1 MLTSSQPPKTLPLTK
16 VWEPQSFSPPKS
28 KCAPPKGSCQKP
40 VVPPCWH
47 TLMPLSPASA
57 TYSILTLLWHLL
69 GYSTSLG
76 QASVGQVESLL
87 PPSPPS
93 PPRSQGWAG
102 SAGFQLLCLPLLSL
116 GAFQDQSL
124 FLTTRLIWFFLE
136 QLLSPFRPFDN
147 TPEFVLPPSSHSPLS
162 LTNHGNL
169 ELAINLSLSLG

>member
-1 MLTSSQPPKTLPLTK
+1 
-16 VWEPQSFSPPKS
+16 
-28 KCAPPKGSCQKP
+28 
-40 VVPPCWH
+40 
-47 TLMPLSPASA
+47 MPLSPASA
-57 TYSILTLLWHLL
+57 TYSILTLLWRLL

-124 FLTTRLIWFFLE
+124 
-136 QLLSPFRPFDN
+136 PDN
-147 TPEFVLPPSSHSPLS
+147 QAHLVFPGTAAFTIQTIRQH
-162 LTNHGNL
+162 T
-169 ELAINLSLSLG
+169 